1 MKTTPPLNRPEP
13 ISLIA
18 PLITKNKPLLYNR
31 RRDPELALTAL
42 FAGEIVILNDFFSTG
57 LSLLS
62 ELKKQLLLK
71 FPNTSFEGQR
81 DFRSAYQE
89 LSNRILLEV
98 KQNLLNIKKAPDI
111 GWLKILY
118 PEVQDFYISFPQAQ
132 GLNSAWQW
140 YKKGINIDV
149 LGHKIFPYYGTYF
162 PTRFE
167 HLELFATWL
176 SKNPGSQKT
185 AIDMGIGSGILSF
198 QLLKSKYENVIGIDS
213 NPNAIIGIQNTLKKG
228 KKYQKLNLV
237 YGDLFENCEEQ
248 ADLIV
253 FNPPWLPGRHGIANL
268 DNAIYY
274 NDTLFE
280 NFFEQAKKQLKPDGK
295 IVLIFSNLGII
306 TDVSKTNPIEEEIQK
321 GTRFKKAE
329 LLTRSVKAASK
340 KTKRDQNWRSLEK
353 VELWVLEHV

>member
-1 MKTTPPLNRPEP
+1 MTTTPQLNRPEP
-13 ISLIA
+13 ISLVDPI
-18 PLITKNKPLLYNR
+18 LTENKPLLYNR
-31 RRDPELALTAL
+31 RRDPNLALDAL
-42 FAGEIVILNDFFSTG
+42 FDGKYVILNDFFSTG

-62 ELKKQLLLK
+62 ELKKALLIK
-71 FPNTSFEGQR
+71 FPDTSFQGQR

-89 LSNRILLEV
+89 FSNRILLETKLNV
-98 KQNLLNIKKAPDI
+98 LNIKKAPDI

-140 YKKGINIDV
+140 HKKGIHIGV

-176 SKNPGSQKT
+176 SKYSGPKES
-185 AIDMGIGSGILSF
+185 AIDMGIGSGILSY
-198 QLLKSKYENVIGIDS
+198 QLLKARFQNVTGVDS
-213 NPNAIIGIQNTLKKG
+213 NPNAIIGIQNALKKG
-228 KKYQKLNLV
+228 KKYQNLNLV

-248 ADLIV
+248 SELIV
-253 FNPPWLPGRHGIANL
+253 FNPPWLPGKHGITNL

-280 NFFEQAKKQLKPDGK
+280 NFFEQAQKALKPGGK
-295 IVLIFSNLGII
+295 LVFLFSNLAQI
-306 TDVSKTNPIEEEIQK
+306 TDVCKTNPIEEEIKK
-321 GTRFKKAE
+321 GTRFKKSE
-329 LLTRSVKAASK
+329 LLTRSVKKASK
-340 KTKRDQNWRSLEK
+340 KTKRDQNWRDLEK
-353 VELWVLEHV
+353 VELWILEHA